1 MSLRIRIIALLL
13 TLLVVGSIGIG
24 ARCLSATSARCTPS
38 TLFGGGPALD
48 VPYAETRTEA
58 VEKMLDMA
66 RVGPGDR
73 VIDLGTGDGRMLL
86 QAAARGAS
94 GLGVDID
101 PVLVADA
108 NASAAAQ
115 GVADRVAFRTQDLFE
130 TPIADADVVTMFLL
144 PEINLKLRPRLLSEL
159 RPGARVV
166 SHAFTMGDWK
176 PDLAER
182 VGGSRLYLWV
192 IPADV
197 SGIWRLRDTAGE
209 RALTLDQTF
218 QTFSGDMG
226 QGDAVFDGRVNG
238 ERVTFTVREG
248 DRSVRYEAVVDGD
261 AMTGNVPFEWTA
273 RRQGPSPSISA
284 RAGVN

>member
-1 MSLRIRIIALLL
+1 MSAKTRIIALLL
-13 TLLVVGSIGIG
+13 TLLVVGSIGVG
-24 ARCLSATSARCTPS
+24 ARCLSATSARCTIG

-66 RVGPGDR
+66 GVAPGDR

-86 QAAARGAS
+86 QAAARGAG

-166 SHAFTMGDWK
+166 SHAFTMGDWR

-197 SGIWRLRDTAGE
+197 SGAWRLRDVSGE
-209 RALTLDQTF
+209 RVLTVEQKF
-218 QTFSGDMG
+218 QTFTGALGDG
-226 QGDAVFDGRVNG
+226 AVFDGRVDG
-238 ERVTFTVREG
+238 ERVAFTLREG
-248 DRSVRYEAVVDGD
+248 ERSVRYEGRVQGDMIVGTIPYRWEAVRG
-261 AMTGNVPFEWTA
+261 
-273 RRQGPSPSISA
+273 S
-284 RAGVN
+284 

>member
-1 MSLRIRIIALLL
+1 MTARTRIVALLL
-13 TLLVVGSIGIG
+13 TLLVVGSIGVG

-66 RVGPGDR
+66 NVAPGDR

-86 QAAARGAS
+86 QAAARGAG

-101 PVLVADA
+101 PVLVASA
-108 NASAAAQ
+108 NASAERQ
-115 GVADRVAFRTQDLFE
+115 GVADRVTFRTQNLFD

-144 PEINLKLRPRLLSEL
+144 PEINLKLRPRLLREL

-166 SHAFTMGDWK
+166 SHAFTMGDWR
-176 PDLAER
+176 PDRTER

-197 SGIWRLRDTAGE
+197 SGAWRLRDARGE
-209 RALTLDQTF
+209 RALVLDQTF
-218 QTFSGDMG
+218 QNFTGTSGDG
-226 QGDAVFDGRVNG
+226 AVFDGQVDG
-238 ERVTFTVREG
+238 ERVAFTLREG
-248 DRSVRYEAVVDGD
+248 DRPVRYEGRVKGTTIV
-261 AMTGNVPFEWTA
+261 GNTPGEWSAA
-273 RRQGPSPSISA
+273 RSDPAP
-284 RAGVN
+284 

>member
-1 MSLRIRIIALLL
+1 MSVRIRIVALLL
-13 TLLVVGSIGIG
+13 TLLVVGSIGVG

-38 TLFGGGPALD
+38 TLFSGGPALD

-66 RVGPGDR
+66 AVGPGDR

-101 PVLVADA
+101 AVLVADA
-108 NASAAAQ
+108 NASADRQ
-115 GVADRVAFRTQDLFE
+115 GVGDRVTFRTQDLFE

-197 SGIWRLRDTAGE
+197 SGVWRLRDADGQ
-209 RALTLDQTF
+209 RVMTLDQTF
-218 QTFSGDMG
+218 QTFTGDLG
-226 QGDAVFDGRVNG
+226 QGGAVFDGRVDG
-238 ERVTFTVREG
+238 EWVAFTVREG
-248 DRSVRYEAVVDGD
+248 ERSVRYEGRVQGD
-261 AMTGNVPFEWTA
+261 TIVGTIPYRWEATRG
-273 RRQGPSPSISA
+273 S
-284 RAGVN
+284 

>member
-1 MSLRIRIIALLL
+1 MSAKTRITALLL
-13 TLLVVGSIGIG
+13 TLLVVGSIGVG
-24 ARCLSATSARCTPS
+24 ARCLSATSARCTIG

-66 RVGPGDR
+66 NVAPGDR

-86 QAAARGAS
+86 QAAARGAG

-144 PEINLKLRPRLLSEL
+144 PEINLKLRPRLLREL

-166 SHAFTMGDWK
+166 SHAFTMGDWR
-176 PDLAER
+176 PDLSER

-197 SGIWRLRDTAGE
+197 SGAWRLRDASGE
-209 RALTLDQTF
+209 WVLTLDQRF
-218 QTFSGDMG
+218 QTFTGDLEG
-226 QGDAVFDGRVNG
+226 GAVFDGRVDG
-238 ERVTFTVREG
+238 ERVAFTLREG
-248 DRSVRYEAVVDGD
+248 ERSVRYAGRVQGGTI
-261 AMTGNVPFEWTA
+261 TGTVP
-273 RRQGPSPSISA
+273 SA
-284 RAGVN
+284 WMADR

>member
-1 MSLRIRIIALLL
+1 MSVRTRIVALLL
-13 TLLVVGSIGIG
+13 TLLVVGSIGVG
-24 ARCLSATSARCTPS
+24 VRCLSATSARCTPS

-86 QAAARGAS
+86 QAAARGAG

-101 PVLVADA
+101 PVLVAGA
-108 NASAAAQ
+108 NASARRQ
-115 GVADRVAFRTQDLFE
+115 GVSDRVTFRTQDLFD

-144 PEINLKLRPRLLSEL
+144 PDINLKLRPRLLSEL

-197 SGIWRLRDTAGE
+197 SGAWRLRDTRGE
-209 RALTLDQTF
+209 RALTLDQKF
-218 QTFSGDMG
+218 QTITGALG
-226 QGDAVFDGRVNG
+226 NGAGLDGRVDG
-238 ERVTFTVREG
+238 ERVAFTLREG
-248 DRSVRYEAVVDGD
+248 DQSVRYEGRVEGTKIV
-261 AMTGNVPFEWTA
+261 GNVPSEWDAA
-273 RRQGPSPSISA
+273 RLDSTL
-284 RAGVN
+284 

>member
-1 MSLRIRIIALLL
+1 MTARTRIVALLL
-13 TLLVVGSIGIG
+13 TLLVVGSIGVG
-24 ARCLSATSARCTPS
+24 ARCLSATSARCTIG

-86 QAAARGAS
+86 QAAARGAG

-108 NASAAAQ
+108 NASAERQ
-115 GVADRVAFRTQDLFE
+115 GVADRVTFRTQDLFD
-130 TPIADADVVTMFLL
+130 TPIAEADVVTMFLL

-166 SHAFTMGDWK
+166 SHAFTMGDWR
-176 PDLAER
+176 PDLAGR

-197 SGIWRLRDTAGE
+197 SGAWRLRDASGE
-209 RALTLDQTF
+209 RALALDQKF
-218 QTFSGDMG
+218 QTFTGTLGDG
-226 QGDAVFDGRVNG
+226 AVFDGRVDG
-238 ERVTFTVREG
+238 ERVAFTLREG
-248 DRSVRYEAVVDGD
+248 DRSVRYEGRVEGSTIV
-261 AMTGNVPFEWTA
+261 GNAPGEWSAA
-273 RRQGPSPSISA
+273 RSDPSP
-284 RAGVN
+284 

>member
-73 VIDLGTGDGRMLL
+73 VVDLGTGDGRMLL
-86 QAAARGAS
+86 QAAARGAG

-182 VGGSRLYLWV
+182 VGGARLYLWV

-197 SGIWRLRDTAGE
+197 SGVWQLRDAGGE

-218 QTFSGDMG
+218 QTFSGEMG
-226 QGDAVFDGRVNG
+226 QGGAVFDGRVDG
-238 ERVTFTVREG
+238 ERVSFTLREG
-248 DRSVRYEAVVDGD
+248 GWSVRYEGRVEGATIV
-261 AMTGNVPFEWTA
+261 GNVPREWGAA
-273 RRQGPSPSISA
+273 RLNSTL
-284 RAGVN
+284 

>member
-1 MSLRIRIIALLL
+1 MTARTRIVALLL
-13 TLLVVGSIGIG
+13 TLLVVGSIGVG

-66 RVGPGDR
+66 AVAPGHR

-86 QAAARGAS
+86 QAAARGAG

-101 PVLVADA
+101 PVLVAGA
-108 NASAAAQ
+108 NASAKRQ
-115 GVADRVAFRTQDLFE
+115 GVTDRVAFRTQNLFD
-130 TPIADADVVTMFLL
+130 TPLADADVVTMFLL

-159 RPGARVV
+159 KPGARVV

-197 SGIWRLRDTAGE
+197 SGAWRLRDARGE
-209 RALTLDQTF
+209 RALALDQKF
-218 QTFSGDMG
+218 QTFTGALGDG
-226 QGDAVFDGRVNG
+226 AVFDGRADG
-238 ERVTFTVREG
+238 KRVAFTLREG
-248 DRSVRYEAVVDGD
+248 DREVRYEGRVEGGTIV
-261 AMTGNVPFEWTA
+261 GNEPLAWTA
-273 RRQGPSPSISA
+273 TR
-284 RAGVN
+284 

>member
-1 MSLRIRIIALLL
+1 MTARTRIVALLL
-13 TLLVVGSIGIG
+13 TLLVVGSIGVG

-66 RVGPGDR
+66 QIAPGDR

-86 QAAARGAS
+86 RAAARGAG

-101 PVLVADA
+101 PVLVSSA
-108 NASAAAQ
+108 NASAERQ
-115 GVADRVAFRTQDLFE
+115 GVADRVTFRTQDLFD

-144 PEINLKLRPRLLSEL
+144 PDINLKLRPRLLREL

-176 PDLAER
+176 PDRAER

-197 SGIWRLRDTAGE
+197 SGAWRLRDARGE
-209 RALTLDQTF
+209 RPLVLDQTF
-218 QTFSGDMG
+218 QTFTGTSGEN
-226 QGDAVFDGRVNG
+226 AVFDGRVDG
-238 ERVTFTVREG
+238 ERVALTLREG
-248 DRSVRYEAVVDGD
+248 DRSVRYEGRVEGD
-261 AMTGNVPFEWTA
+261 AIVGNAPGEWSAA
-273 RRQGPSPSISA
+273 RSDPTP
-284 RAGVN
+284 

>member
-1 MSLRIRIIALLL
+1 MLL
-13 TLLVVGSIGIG
+13 TLFVVGSIGIG

-73 VIDLGTGDGRMLL
+73 VVDLGTGDGRMLL
-86 QAAARGAS
+86 QAAARGAG

-108 NASAAAQ
+108 NASATAQ

-130 TPIADADVVTMFLL
+130 TQIADADVVTMFLL

-197 SGIWRLRDTAGE
+197 SGVWQLRDAGSE

-218 QTFSGDMG
+218 QTFSGEAE
-226 QGDAVFDGRVNG
+226 QGGAVFDGRVDG
-238 ERVTFTVREG
+238 ERVSFTLREG
-248 DRSVRYEAVVDGD
+248 GRSVRYEGRVEGATIV
-261 AMTGNVPFEWTA
+261 GNVPREWGAA
-273 RRQGPSPSISA
+273 RLNSTL
-284 RAGVN
+284 

>member
-1 MSLRIRIIALLL
+1 MTARTRIVALLL
-13 TLLVVGSIGIG
+13 TLLVVGGIGVG

-66 RVGPGDR
+66 SIAPGDR

-86 QAAARGAS
+86 HAAARGAG

-101 PVLVADA
+101 PVLVASA
-108 NASAAAQ
+108 NASAERQ
-115 GVADRVAFRTQDLFE
+115 GVADRVTFRTQDLFD
-130 TPIADADVVTMFLL
+130 TPIAGADVVTMFLL
-144 PEINLKLRPRLLSEL
+144 PEINLKLRPHLLREL

-166 SHAFTMGDWK
+166 SHAFTMGDWR
-176 PDLAER
+176 PDRAER

-197 SGIWRLRDTAGE
+197 SGAWRLRDARGD
-209 RALTLDQTF
+209 RSLVLDQTF
-218 QTFSGDMG
+218 QTFTGTSGES
-226 QGDAVFDGRVNG
+226 AVFDGRVDG
-238 ERVTFTVREG
+238 ERVAFTLRDG
-248 DRSVRYEAVVDGD
+248 DRSVRYEGRVEDGIIVGT
-261 AMTGNVPFEWTA
+261 MPSRWTA
-273 RRQGPSPSISA
+273 TR
-284 RAGVN
+284 

>member
-1 MSLRIRIIALLL
+1 MTAKTRIVALLL
-13 TLLVVGSIGIG
+13 TLLVVGSIGVG

-38 TLFGGGPALD
+38 TLFGGGPTLD

-66 RVGPGDR
+66 GVGPGDR
-73 VIDLGTGDGRMLL
+73 VVDLGTGDGRMLL
-86 QAAARGAS
+86 QAAARGAN

-108 NASAAAQ
+108 NASAERQ

-197 SGIWRLRDTAGE
+197 SGEWRLRDANGD
-209 RALTLDQTF
+209 RVLTLDQRF
-218 QTFSGDMG
+218 QTFTGTSGAG
-226 QGDAVFDGRVNG
+226 GAVFDGRVDG
-238 ERVTFTVREG
+238 DRVAFTLRDG
-248 DRSVRYEAVVDGD
+248 DRSVRYEGVVEGTTI
-261 AMTGNVPFEWTA
+261 AGTVPFAWKAT
-273 RRQGPSPSISA
+273 R
-284 RAGVN
+284 

>member
-1 MSLRIRIIALLL
+1 MTARTRIVALLL
-13 TLLVVGSIGIG
+13 TLLVVGSIGVG

-86 QAAARGAS
+86 QAAERGAG

-101 PVLVADA
+101 PVLVAEA
-108 NASAAAQ
+108 NASAQRQ
-115 GVADRVAFRTQDLFE
+115 GVADRVTFRTQDLFE

-176 PDLAER
+176 PDLAGR

-192 IPADV
+192 IPVDV
-197 SGIWRLRDTAGE
+197 SGAWRLRDARGE
-209 RALTLDQTF
+209 RALALDQKF
-218 QTFSGDMG
+218 QAFTGTLGDG
-226 QGDAVFDGRVNG
+226 AVFDGRVDG
-238 ERVTFTVREG
+238 ERMAFTLRDG
-248 DRSVRYEAVVDGD
+248 DRSVRYEGRVEGD
-261 AMTGNVPFEWTA
+261 TIVGSTPLGWSAA
-273 RRQGPSPSISA
+273 RLDPTP
-284 RAGVN
+284 

>member
-1 MSLRIRIIALLL
+1 MTARTRIVALLL
-13 TLLVVGSIGIG
+13 TLLVVGSIGVG

-66 RVGPGDR
+66 NIAPGDR

-86 QAAARGAS
+86 QAAARGAG

-101 PVLVADA
+101 PVLVASA
-108 NASAAAQ
+108 NASAERQ
-115 GVADRVAFRTQDLFE
+115 GVADRVTFRTQDLFD

-144 PEINLKLRPRLLSEL
+144 PEINLKLRPRLLREL

-166 SHAFTMGDWK
+166 SHAFTMGDWR
-176 PDLAER
+176 PDRAER
-182 VGGSRLYLWV
+182 VGGARLYLWV

-197 SGIWRLRDTAGE
+197 SGAWRLRDARGE
-209 RALTLDQTF
+209 RALVLDQTF
-218 QTFSGDMG
+218 QTFTGTSGES
-226 QGDAVFDGRVNG
+226 AVFDGRVDG
-238 ERVTFTVREG
+238 ERVAFTLREG
-248 DRSVRYEAVVDGD
+248 DRSVRYEGRVEGTTIVGTAPG
-261 AMTGNVPFEWTA
+261 EWSAA
-273 RRQGPSPSISA
+273 RSQTR
-284 RAGVN
+284 R

>member
-1 MSLRIRIIALLL
+1 M
-13 TLLVVGSIGIG
+13 VGSIGIG

-73 VIDLGTGDGRMLL
+73 VVDLGTGDGRMLL
-86 QAAARGAS
+86 QAAARGAG

-115 GVADRVAFRTQDLFE
+115 GVADRVAFRTKDLFE

-197 SGIWRLRDTAGE
+197 SGIWRLRDADGV

-218 QTFSGDMG
+218 QTFTGEAE
-226 QGDAVFDGRVNG
+226 QGGAVFDGRVEG
-238 ERVTFTVREG
+238 KRVSFTLREG
-248 DRSVRYEAVVDGD
+248 GRSVRYEGRVEGTTIV
-261 AMTGNVPFEWTA
+261 GNVPREWGAA
-273 RRQGPSPSISA
+273 RLNSTL
-284 RAGVN
+284 